1 MSPEPEQDH
10 LMTISIN
17 PFLTAGL
24 LLTAMLLG
32 ACSEFRQETS
42 PEAVANL
49 DGLES
54 GWNVI
59 EPAGDTVCSDGSP
72 YRFFV
77 RPGASDKLMVFFQG
91 GGACWTGG
99 SCDPDLEPSYR
110 INLQETGP
118 EKYNGIFVSG
128 NPENPLRDH
137 SVVFAP
143 YCTAD
148 VHIGDAVANYD
159 APEMDGHESH
169 PVTIQHRGYVNAE
182 AVLDWT
188 FAHFF
193 TPSEIFVTG
202 SSAGSIPSPYYA
214 MRIGEQY
221 PDARIAQ
228 LGDGSGGYRRNGQES
243 RPQDKWGTLGRLRQ
257 LPELESLAS
266 EEFNYETLYIAAAK
280 RQPDIMFAQYDTAE
294 DVTQKRFLA
303 IEDAVP
309 DSLLDN
315 IRANQADIQKE
326 VSNFHSYIAGGDLHT
341 ILGRP
346 EFYSYQV
353 DGTLLR
359 DWVAALVNG
368 EPVTDVHCSDCS
380 QPDVLAGGISAH

>member
-1 MSPEPEQDH
+1 MKKPTNS
-10 LMTISIN
+10 LS
-17 PFLTAGL
+17 TAGM
-24 LLTAMLLG
+24 LLTALLLC
-32 ACSEFRQETS
+32 ACSKST
-42 PEAVANL
+42 PEASLPVAAANL
-49 DGLES
+49 DGLDP

-59 EPAGDTVCSDGSP
+59 EPRGDTVCSDGSP

-77 RPGASDKLMVFFQG
+77 RPGNSDKLMVFFQG

-99 SCDPDLEPSYR
+99 SCDPDLEPTYR
-110 INLQETGP
+110 INLQEVDP
-118 EKYNGIFVSG
+118 QQYNGIFLAG
-128 NPENPLRDH
+128 NPDNPLRDH

-148 VHIGDAVANYD
+148 VHIGDAVANYE
-159 APEMDGHESH
+159 APEMEEHVSH
-169 PVTIQHRGYVNAE
+169 PVTVQHKGYINAD
-182 AVLDWT
+182 AVLEWT
-188 FAHFF
+188 YEHFF
-193 TPSEIFVTG
+193 SPSEIFVTG

-214 MRIGEQY
+214 MRIGEHY
-221 PDARIAQ
+221 PGARIAQ
-228 LGDGSGGYRRNGQES
+228 LGDGSGGYRLNGQES

-257 LPELESLAS
+257 VPELESLAS
-266 EEFNYETLYIAAAK
+266 EEFNYETLFIAAAN
-280 RQPDIMFAQYDTAE
+280 RHPDIMFAQYDTAE

-309 DSLLDN
+309 ASLLSN
-315 IRANQADIQKE
+315 IQANQADIRKE

-368 EPVTDVHCSDCS
+368 AAISDVHCSDCS
-380 QPDVLAGGISAH
+380 QPEVLAGSISAH

>member
-1 MSPEPEQDH
+1 
-10 LMTISIN
+10 MTRPIT

-24 LLTAMLLG
+24 VLTALALC
-32 ACSEFRQETS
+32 ACSESTTEAS
-42 PEAVANL
+42 PPVAVANL
-49 DGLES
+49 DGLEP
-54 GWNVI
+54 GWNII

-72 YRFFV
+72 YQFFV

-99 SCDPDLEPSYR
+99 SCDPDLEPTYR
-110 INLQETGP
+110 INLQEVDP
-118 EKYNGIFVSG
+118 QQYNGIFVAG
-128 NPENPLRDH
+128 HPENPLSDH

-148 VHIGDAVANYD
+148 VHIGDAVANYE
-159 APEMDGHESH
+159 APEMEEHFSH
-169 PVTIQHRGYVNAE
+169 PVTIQHRGYINAD
-182 AVLDWT
+182 AVLEWT

-193 TPSEIFVTG
+193 TPSGIFVTG
-202 SSAGSIPSPYYA
+202 SSAGSISSPYYA
-214 MRIGEQY
+214 MRIGEHY

-228 LGDGSGGYRRNGQES
+228 LGDGSGGYRLNGQES
-243 RPQDKWGTLGRLRQ
+243 RPQDKWGTLDRLRQ

-266 EEFNYETLYIAAAK
+266 EDFTYETLFIAAAN
-280 RQPDIMFAQYDTAE
+280 RHPDIMFAQYDTAE

-303 IEDAVP
+303 IEDAEP
-309 DSLLDN
+309 ASLLVN
-315 IRANQADIQKE
+315 IQANQADIRKE
-326 VSNFHSYIAGGDLHT
+326 VSNFRSYIAGGDLHT

-353 DGTLLR
+353 NGTSLR

-368 EPVTDVHCSDCS
+368 EAITDVHCSDCR
-380 QPDVLAGGISAH
+380 QPEVLAGSVSAH

>member
-1 MSPEPEQDH
+1 MSPGSELDWRMRTFSTR
-10 LMTISIN
+10 L
-17 PFLTAGL
+17 LVAGL
-24 LLTAMLLG
+24 MLSAALLG
-32 ACSEFRQETS
+32 VCSESKQ
-42 PEAVANL
+42 EAVPAPVADL
-49 DGLES
+49 DGLAP

-59 EPAGDTVCSDGSP
+59 EPGGETVCSDGSP

-110 INLQETGP
+110 INLEEVDP
-118 EKYNGIFVSG
+118 AKYHGIFLFDE
-128 NPENPLRDH
+128 PENPLKDH

-148 VHIGDAVANYD
+148 VHIGDSVTNYE
-159 APEMDGHESH
+159 APQTEEHQPH
-169 PVTIQHRGYVNAE
+169 PVTIQHKGYINAD

-193 TPSEIFVTG
+193 RPAEIFVTG

-214 MRIGEQY
+214 MRIGEHY
-221 PDARIAQ
+221 PEARMAQ
-228 LGDGSGGYRRNGQES
+228 LGDSSGGYRLNGEQT

-257 LPELESLAS
+257 LPEFESLRS
-266 EEFNYETLYIAAAK
+266 EDFNYEILYIAAAK
-280 RQPDIMFAQYDTAE
+280 RHPDAIFAKYDTAE
-294 DVTQKRFLA
+294 DVTQKRFLT
-303 IEDAVP
+303 IEGSAP
-309 DSLLDN
+309 ESLLTL
-315 IRANQADIQKE
+315 IEANQADIKNE
-326 VSNFHSYIAGGDLHT
+326 VGNFRSYIAGGELHT

-353 DGTLLR
+353 NGTSLR
-359 DWVAALVNG
+359 DWVAKLVNG
-368 EPVTDVHCSDCS
+368 ETISDVHCRDCS
-380 QPDVLAGGISAH
+380 QPEMITGSISTH